1 VLNPERIAGCYLLST
16 FRILADEIFAIL
28 SRQQPFF
35 SGQSEGV
42 NPKSLSKTQKYYF
55 LFKLHFNFPFVF
67 FTARSESAADV
78 NLQRHSTTLL
88 QPYSLLELC
97 GPARRSLRQ
106 W

>member
-67 FTARSESAADV
+67 
-78 NLQRHSTTLL
+78 LQHVASRPPMSIYNAILQLFYNPILYWNCVVRHGD
-88 QPYSLLELC
+88 P
-97 GPARRSLRQ
+97 
-106 W
+106 